1 MTDALFQE
9 SGALPGCVK
18 ALNENS
24 DWKCRV
30 HFHAHRAQARTCCS
44 CIGPYVRRTLI
55 LALRGLTLC
64 FCTERS
70 LPLEAAAP
78 TAFWESRQNGICFY
92 TDKCAAPITS
102 WGTSSYLKVKLQS
115 TVTCSLLPLS
125 VFGIFPLVITK
136 PLN

>member
-1 MTDALFQE
+1 MRTQTGNAEFISTLTEPRPERAAAAL
-9 SGALPGCVK
+9 ALT
-18 ALNENS
+18 S
-24 DWKCRV
+24 
-30 HFHAHRAQARTCCS
+30 
-44 CIGPYVRRTLI
+44 RRTRI
-55 LALRGLTLC
+55 LALRGLKLC

-70 LPLEAAAP
+70 LPLEAAAA